1 MTEFQQG
8 YYDRSMKT
16 GMPERTVELYRLI
29 GTTEVDPG
37 DGSLRPT
44 IEDVL
49 TRGFHAMGWAT
60 PTLAAYEACYAVA
73 QRLAEARG

>member
-1 MTEFQQG
+1 MTEFQG
-8 YYDRSMKT
+8 YYDRGMKT
-16 GMPERTVELYRLI
+16 DGPAGTVELYRLI

-37 DGSLRPT
+37 DGTLKPT

-60 PTLAAYEACYAVA
+60 PTLAAYEACYAA
-73 QRLAEARG
+73 AMRIAEAKG